1 MYRKMQVLSG
11 LALGLVAGA
20 VIGSGAALLSAPQ
33 NGDKT
38 RAMLKEKGEDL
49 RSRAAASLQE
59 TRMKADAVIA
69 DVRSRS
75 AEFGRPYGQNRGNYF
90 AQEILAE

>member
-1 MYRKMQVLSG
+1 MYRKMQVFGG
-11 LALGLVAGA
+11 LALGLIAGA
-20 VIGSGAALLSAPQ
+20 VIGSGAALLSTPQ
-33 NGDKT
+33 NGNKT
-38 RAMLKEKGEDL
+38 RAMLKEKGEEL
-49 RSRAAASLQE
+49 RCRAAASLQE

-75 AEFGRPYGQNRGNYF
+75 AEIGRPYSRSGGNYF